1 MQKTSR
7 PQTAGILSVIS
18 GAIGLLGSF
27 VGLVRIL
34 VLSVNGT
41 LADHNFVVFGHT
53 IAHSIYV
60 SIVLSIFISGIIA
73 LVGGICAIRRKIW
86 GMALAG
92 SIASMYLI
100 TVVGLVSVILTGLS
114 HDEFELE
121 TKNTQTS
128 S

>member
-18 GAIGLLGSF
+18 GAIGLLVSAVNF
-27 VGLVRIL
+27 VHIL
-34 VLSVNGT
+34 LLSVNGT

-60 SIVLSIFISGIIA
+60 SLVLSIFISGIIA

-92 SIASMYLI
+92 SIASMYLL